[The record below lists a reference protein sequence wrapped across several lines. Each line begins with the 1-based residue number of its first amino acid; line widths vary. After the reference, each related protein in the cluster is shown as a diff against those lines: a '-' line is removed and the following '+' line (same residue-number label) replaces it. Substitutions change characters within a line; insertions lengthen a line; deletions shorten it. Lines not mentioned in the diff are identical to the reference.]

1 MCLAQRKQAKLLF
14 VHPFDLNDRLKSFL
28 SQNAVPLHEID
39 HRSAA
44 LEKTFLKPI
53 SQLITLTGSFLPHS
67 SFTLVLLLI
76 WVFLA
81 VNLTS
86 QALEHGQR
94 GRRQA

>member
-44 LEKTFLKPI
+44 LEKNIPQTYFTTYHTYWIFPPSFFI
-53 SQLITLTGSFLPHS
+53 YTGFIVDLGFFSC
-67 SFTLVLLLI
+67 
-76 WVFLA
+76 
-81 VNLTS
+81 
-86 QALEHGQR
+86 
-94 GRRQA
+94 